1 MHEVFEV
8 FLKWFVP
15 FLCGGAITLI
25 GAVAVMWR
33 ALRDGVCCLLRAEI
47 IRQHEKWEEKG
58 YCPIYAKEA
67 LRRAYK
73 AYHALKGN
81 DVATVLYEKTLE
93 LSDGPIQKG

>member
-1 MHEVFEV
+1 MIYDAFI
-8 FLKWFVP
+8 KWMVP
-15 FLCGGAITLI
+15 FLCGGAITAI
-25 GAVAVMWR
+25 CAVGVMWR

-47 IRQHEKWEEKG
+47 IRQHEKWEDKG

-81 DVATVLYEKTLE
+81 DVATELYTSTLE
-93 LSDGPIQKG
+93 LPDKPHG